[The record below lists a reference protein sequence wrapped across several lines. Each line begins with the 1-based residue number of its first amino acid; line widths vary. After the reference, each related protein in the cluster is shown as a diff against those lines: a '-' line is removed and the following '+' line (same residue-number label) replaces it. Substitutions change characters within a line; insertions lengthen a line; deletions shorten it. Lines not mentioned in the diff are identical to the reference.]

1 MEVFFGEAPRIP
13 AFVLDVENPSAEED
27 PLFLEEALNA
37 RLAQRQVLKMEVS
50 EALRRYESSSIKWKA
65 QDLVPVR
72 NRQRKKGDPRWIGSA
87 VVIEARDTGLFLK
100 LEDGKS
106 RVVNAGTSS
115 LTVDPLIGGVM

>member
-1 MEVFFGEAPRIP
+1 MEVLFGEAPRIP

-27 PLFLEEALNA
+27 PLFLEEALKA

-50 EALRRYESSSIKWKA
+50 EAPRRYESSSIKWKA
-65 QDLVPVR
+65 QDLVLVR
-72 NRQRKKGDPRWIGSA
+72 NRHSKKGDPRWIGSA